1 MCLGNNVTDTY
12 LLYIWDGLCRMWCE
26 LQKER
31 VNHLEMGTVVVC
43 VRVRS
48 VLCVRVF
55 QCVLAKS

>member
-1 MCLGNNVTDTY
+1 MTDTY